1 MVVMLSKTHT
11 HKHIGKGFSFIA
23 PPMLLLRQH
32 VSVGVSRVSRRGCLC
47 VCVGVRECVRSCVPP
62 PPPQAVVTFYVM
74 MFMEIYFIEFKTS
87 IIKNY
92 WYL

>member
-1 MVVMLSKTHT
+1 M
-11 HKHIGKGFSFIA
+11 
-23 PPMLLLRQH
+23 
-32 VSVGVSRVSRRGCLC
+32 C